1 MTNDNY
7 NEALAMIFSE
17 NKSVYPP
24 KIDKIVFK
32 SAKHE
37 RLTRQAHT
45 LFLKICDSMVGK
57 LEPKRREFL
66 EDLRIK
72 ALERYERRR
81 DKPTP

>member
-1 MTNDNY
+1 MTHDETNLD
-7 NEALAMIFSE
+7 MIFS
-17 NKSVYPP
+17 KDQSVYPP
-24 KIDKIVFK
+24 KIDKIVFE

-37 RLTRQAHT
+37 RLTRQAHA
-45 LFLKICDSMVGK
+45 LFLRICDSMNGK
-57 LEPKRREFL
+57 LEPKRRALL